1 MAMRNSARFGLILL
15 GITVLIIAF
24 IDLASDK
31 QIDWS
36 KTYDQRDKIPYG
48 LYVTREE
55 LPEIME
61 RPIQLEDFTST
72 NYDFLKT
79 FLTGKEHSSLIYIV
93 NGFYEGKEVTRE
105 LMNFVERGGE
115 VFISTNNF
123 PTYLMDTLGIR
134 QQFHY
139 PNNFNEVIHVEDRP
153 FSLEDGKTA
162 YYKDLDYPGLF
173 CNLDTTNTRIIGYY
187 DVEDKEIPNFIEVK
201 RGQGRFLLH
210 LEPLMFTNY
219 YMLKEENFI
228 YGAAALKLL
237 SNKEIYWFDSTFK
250 ETAEA
255 KTPLRVLLQNDGLRQ
270 AWYILLF
277 CLILFL
283 LFKSK
288 REQRAISVIEP
299 EPNLSKEFA
308 RTIASLYYESGN
320 SGNLIQKKIE
330 YFLYDIRTHFQLDI
344 LQLEDDVFAKQL
356 SQKTGVSLEECEDL
370 IRVLLSY
377 RKVRTS
383 TDAELIAL
391 NKRIEDFKHKA
402 NML

>member
-1 MAMRNSARFGLILL
+1 MAMKNSGKFGLILL

-55 LPEIME
+55 LPEILGSQVK
-61 RPIQLEDFTST
+61 IEDFTST

-79 FLTGKEHSSLIYIV
+79 FLTAKERGSLVYIV
-93 NGFYEGKEVTRE
+93 NGFYEGKEVTGE
-105 LMNFVERGGE
+105 LLSFVERGGE
-115 VFISTNNF
+115 VFISANNF
-123 PTYLMDTLGIR
+123 PLYLMDTLGIK

-139 PNNFNEVIHVEDRP
+139 PYNFNEVINVEDRP
-153 FSLEDGKTA
+153 FSLVDGKTA

-173 CNLDTTNTRIIGYY
+173 CNLDTVNTHIIGYY
-187 DVEDKEIPNFIEVK
+187 EVEDKEIPNFIEIK
-201 RGQGRFLLH
+201 RGKGRFLLH

-219 YMLKEENFI
+219 YMLREDNFI
-228 YGAAALKLL
+228 YGAAVLKLL
-237 SNKEIYWFDSTFK
+237 SNKDVYWFDSTFK
-250 ETAEA
+250 GTVEA

-277 CLILFL
+277 GLILFL

-288 REQRAISVIEP
+288 REQRAVNVVEP

-308 RTIASLYYESGN
+308 RTIATLYYESGN
-320 SGNLIQKKIE
+320 PGNLIQKKVE

-344 LQLEDDVFAKQL
+344 LQLEGEVFAKQL
-356 SQKTGVSLEECEDL
+356 SLKTGVSLEECENL
-370 IRVLLSY
+370 IKLLLRY

-383 TDAELIAL
+383 TDAELVEL

>member
-1 MAMRNSARFGLILL
+1 MKNSGKFGLMLL

-61 RPIQLEDFTST
+61 NQVQVEDFTST
-72 NYDFLKT
+72 NYDFLKA
-79 FLTGKEHSSLIYIV
+79 FLSEKEQSSLVYIV
-93 NGFYEGKEVTRE
+93 NGFYEGKEVTGE
-105 LMNFVERGGE
+105 LLKFVERGGE
-115 VFISTNNF
+115 VFISANGF
-123 PTYLMDTLGIR
+123 PLYLLDTLGIK
-134 QQFHY
+134 QQYHY
-139 PNNFNEVIHVEDRP
+139 PHNFNEVINVEDRP
-153 FSLEDGKTA
+153 YSLADGKTA
-162 YYKDLDYPGLF
+162 HYKDLDYPGLF
-173 CNLDTTNTRIIGYY
+173 CDLDTVNTRIIGHYA
-187 DVEDKEIPNFIEVK
+187 VEDREIPNFIELR
-201 RGQGRFLLH
+201 RGKGRFLLH

-228 YGAAALKLL
+228 YGAAVLKLL

-250 ETAEA
+250 GTQEA

-277 CLILFL
+277 GLILFL

-288 REQRAISVIEP
+288 REQRAVHVVDP

-308 RTIASLYYESGN
+308 RTIATLYYESGN
-320 SGNLIQKKIE
+320 PGNLIQKKVE
-330 YFLYDIRTHFQLDI
+330 YFLYEIRTHFQLDI
-344 LQLEDDVFAKQL
+344 LQLEDELFARQL
-356 SQKTGVSLEECEDL
+356 SLKTGVPLDECKNLVE
-370 IRVLLSY
+370 LLLRY
-377 RKVRTS
+377 RKVRTA
-383 TDAELIAL
+383 TDAELVAL

-402 NML
+402 HML

>member
-1 MAMRNSARFGLILL
+1 MAMRNSGKFGLLLL
-15 GITVLIIAF
+15 GITVLLIAF

-55 LPEIME
+55 LPEILE
-61 RPIQLEDFTST
+61 RQVQVKDFTST

-79 FLTGKEHSSLIYIV
+79 FLPGKEQTSLVYIV
-93 NGFYEGKEVTRE
+93 NGFYEGKEMTGE
-105 LMNFVERGGE
+105 LLSFVERGGE
-115 VFISTNNF
+115 VFISANNF
-123 PTYLMDTLGIR
+123 PHYLMDTLGIK

-139 PNNFNEVIHVEDRP
+139 PYNFNEAINVKDRP
-153 FSLEDGKTA
+153 FSLADGKTA

-173 CNLDTTNTRIIGYY
+173 CDLDTVNIRIIGYY
-187 DVEDKEIPNFIEVK
+187 EVEDKEIPNFIEIK
-201 RGQGRFLLH
+201 RGKGRFLLH

-219 YMLKEENFI
+219 YMLKEANFI
-228 YGAAALKLL
+228 YGAAVLKLL
-237 SNKEIYWFDSTFK
+237 SNKEVYWFDSAFK
-250 ETAEA
+250 GTMEA

-277 CLILFL
+277 GLILFL

-288 REQRAISVIEP
+288 REQRAVNVVEP

-308 RTIASLYYESGN
+308 RTIATLYYESGN
-320 SGNLIQKKIE
+320 PGNLIQKKVE

-344 LQLEDDVFAKQL
+344 LQLEDEAFAKQL
-356 SQKTGVSLEECEDL
+356 SLKTGVSLEECENL
-370 IRVLLSY
+370 IKLLLRY
-377 RKVRTS
+377 RKVSTS
-383 TDAELIAL
+383 TDAELVAL

>member
-1 MAMRNSARFGLILL
+1 AMKNYGKFGLVLL
-15 GITVLIIAF
+15 GITILIIAF

-36 KTYDQRDKIPYG
+36 KTYNQRDKIPYG
-48 LYVTREE
+48 LYVSREE

-61 RPIQLEDFTST
+61 NQVEIEDFTST
-72 NYDFLKT
+72 NYDFLKM
-79 FLTGKEHSSLIYIV
+79 FLSAKEQGSLVYIV
-93 NGFYEGKEVTRE
+93 NGFYEGKEVTGE
-105 LMNFVERGGE
+105 LLSFVERGGE
-115 VFISTNNF
+115 VFISANNF

-153 FSLEDGKTA
+153 FSLVDGKTA

-187 DVEDKEIPNFIEVK
+187 EVEDKEIPNFIEVK

-219 YMLKEENFI
+219 YMLKEESFI
-228 YGAAALKLL
+228 YGAAVLKML
-237 SNKEIYWFDSTFK
+237 SNKEVYWFDGTFK
-250 ETAEA
+250 GTVEA

-277 CLILFL
+277 GLILFL

-288 REQRAISVIEP
+288 REQRAVHVVEP

-308 RTIASLYYESGN
+308 RTIATLYYESGN
-320 SGNLIQKKIE
+320 PGNLIQKKVE

-344 LQLEDDVFAKQL
+344 LQLEDEVFVKQL
-356 SQKTGVSLEECEDL
+356 SLKTGVSMEECEHL
-370 IRVLLSY
+370 IRLLLQY
-377 RKVRTS
+377 RKVRVS
-383 TDAELIAL
+383 TDGELVEL
-391 NKRIEDFKHKA
+391 NKKIEDFKYKA